1 MNLKAGELINFF
13 EDGGFVVD
21 QIKPVENMP
30 SSTNSKF
37 SDLKLI
43 KFSMKSLGRKEGYK
57 LNFWAKYFKGYF

>member
-30 SSTNSKF
+30 HLLQIQNFPIQNS
-37 SDLKLI
+37 
-43 KFSMKSLGRKEGYK
+43 
-57 LNFWAKYFKGYF
+57 